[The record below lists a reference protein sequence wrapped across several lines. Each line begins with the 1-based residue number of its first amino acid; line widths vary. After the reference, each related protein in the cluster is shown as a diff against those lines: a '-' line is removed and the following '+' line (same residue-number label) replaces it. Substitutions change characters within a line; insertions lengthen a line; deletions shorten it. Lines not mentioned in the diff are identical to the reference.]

1 MPVSK
6 PTSEYVLASKIDKKL
21 QLAERKGQNRQRIT
35 LDVRTLNS
43 FLPPAPPLPL
53 PKIAELKNHMK
64 NKLFSV
70 LDLAMMF
77 YSIQL
82 TERSKG
88 FLCFYALEGNK
99 IFTFRRLVMGLKSAP
114 YIANRSMQLILNQK
128 SFDDWI
134 QALQEE
140 DLKKELIKHK
150 LASLVYVYIDDLLIS
165 TPKNLGTRFHLVVLD
180 FVIDMLCTNG
190 FKINKKNA
198 IFYALLLHF

>member
-1 MPVSK
+1 
-6 PTSEYVLASKIDKKL
+6 
-21 QLAERKGQNRQRIT
+21 
-35 LDVRTLNS
+35 
-43 FLPPAPPLPL
+43 
-53 PKIAELKNHMK
+53 
-64 NKLFSV
+64 
-70 LDLAMMF
+70 
-77 YSIQL
+77 
-82 TERSKG
+82 
-88 FLCFYALEGNK
+88 
-99 IFTFRRLVMGLKSAP
+99 MGLKSAP

-190 FKINKKNA
+190 FKINKKMQYFMPYCY
-198 IFYALLLHF
+198 IFRY